1 MTENSWPVPAVS
13 ENGGEPPAIV
23 NVAARLAEA
32 ARTQGD
38 RPAVIVPEGRGPDGR
53 RHYRSI
59 TFRELDEDSDRLARG
74 LRRLGAA
81 RGTRL
86 ALLVKP
92 SIDFVSLVFALFKSG
107 AVTILIDPGMG
118 RDNLLGCLQAARPA
132 GLIAVPAAQAL
143 RAVLRWRFRQA
154 RLNVTVGRRWFWGGA
169 TLDELRGEPWSGP
182 ELAPTGA
189 DDPAAIIFT
198 TGSTG
203 PPKGVLYRHGNFDR
217 QVTEIRDFYGIAPG
231 EIDLACFPLF
241 GLFNSAMGV
250 TTVIP
255 DMDASRPAT
264 VDPANIVE
272 AIVDCQA
279 TQSFASP
286 AVWNR
291 VGPYCAV
298 RGLRLPTLRR
308 AMSAGAP
315 VPAYVLERLRDCLA
329 EGAEVHTPYGAT
341 EALPVSSISASEV
354 LAETAEQTRRGAG
367 TCVGRRFPGI
377 EWRIIRAVDGPL
389 ASIDEVEPLPTGE
402 IGELIVRGPVV
413 TREYV
418 TRTEWNPR
426 SKIIDGDGFG
436 APKKG
441 SGALA
446 ASNPLEIST
455 GQSSRPLFRS
465 QAGFWH
471 RMGDVGYFDERER
484 FWYCGRLAQ
493 RVLTAAGP
501 MYTECCEAICNEH
514 PAVYRTALVGVGP
527 AGAQRPVIV
536 IEPLAE
542 KMPLTAADR
551 SALVEGMRSLT
562 RQNPLTAAI
571 DDFLI
576 YSPFPVD
583 IRHNAKIAREK
594 LAAWAGSAA
603 AGQIG
608 RGG

>member
-1 MTENSWPVPAVS
+1 MSMHVSTQTAAGESPA
-13 ENGGEPPAIV
+13 EIV
-23 NVAARLAEA
+23 NVAARLAAA
-32 ARTQGD
+32 ARDHAD
-38 RPAVIVPEGRGPDGR
+38 RPAVVVPAGHGADGHR
-53 RHYRSI
+53 RYRSI

-74 LRRLGAA
+74 LRRLGAR

-86 ALLVKP
+86 ALLVRP
-92 SIDFVSLVFALFKSG
+92 SIEFVSLVFALFKAG

-118 RDNLLGCLQAARPA
+118 RSNLLGCLEAAQPE
-132 GLIAVPAAQAL
+132 GLISIPAAQAL
-143 RAVLRWRFRQA
+143 RAVLRWRFPLA
-154 RLNVTVGRRWFWGGA
+154 RLNVTVGRRWFWRGA
-169 TLDELRGEPWSGP
+169 TLDELRGGPWSGP
-182 ELAPTGA
+182 ELAATRA

-217 QVTEIRDFYGIAPG
+217 QVTEIRDFYGIEPG

-255 DMDASRPAT
+255 DMDASRPAA

-298 RGLRLPTLRR
+298 RGIRLPTLRR

-315 VPAYVLERLRDCLA
+315 VPAYVLERLRDCL
-329 EGAEVHTPYGAT
+329 GDGGEVYTPYGAT

-354 LAETAEQTRRGAG
+354 LAETAEKTRRGAG
-367 TCVGRRFPGI
+367 TCVGGHFPGI
-377 EWRIIRAVDGPL
+377 EWRVIRAVDGPL
-389 ASIDEVEPLPTGE
+389 PSIGDAQPLATGE

-426 SKIIDGDGFG
+426 SKIIDGD
-436 APKKG
+436 A
-441 SGALA
+441 
-446 ASNPLEIST
+446 
-455 GQSSRPLFRS
+455 
-465 QAGFWH
+465 FWH
-471 RMGDVGYFDERER
+471 RMGDVGYLDDRDR
-484 FWYCGRLAQ
+484 FWYCGRLAH
-493 RVLTAAGP
+493 RVLTGAGP

-514 PAVYRTALVGVGP
+514 PAAYRTALVGVSPTEHTPG
-527 AGAQRPVIV
+527 GGQRPVIV
-536 IEPLAE
+536 VEPLAE

-551 SALVEGMRSLT
+551 AALVEGMRSLV

-594 LAAWAGSAA
+594 LALWADKKLREPPG
-603 AGQIG
+603 
-608 RGG
+608 

>member
-1 MTENSWPVPAVS
+1 MIENSRQVS
-13 ENGGEPPAIV
+13 ADSEQGGEPPTIV
-23 NVAARLAEA
+23 NVAARLAGA
-32 ARTQGD
+32 ARTHGD
-38 RPAVIVPEGRGPDGR
+38 RPAVIVPERRGPDGR

-74 LRRLGAA
+74 LRRLGAT

-118 RDNLLGCLQAARPA
+118 RDNLIGCLEAARPE

-154 RLNVTVGRRWFWGGA
+154 RLNVTVGRRWFWGGT
-169 TLDELRGEPWSGP
+169 TLDELRGGAWSGP
-182 ELAPTGA
+182 ELAPTAA

-203 PPKGVLYRHGNFDR
+203 PPKGVHYRHGNFDR
-217 QVTEIRDFYGIAPG
+217 QVTEIRDFYQIAPG

-329 EGAEVHTPYGAT
+329 DGAEVHTPYGAT

-389 ASIDEVEPLPTGE
+389 ASIKDVESLPAGE

-426 SKIIDGDGFG
+426 SKIIDGDGF
-436 APKKG
+436 
-441 SGALA
+441 
-446 ASNPLEIST
+446 
-455 GQSSRPLFRS
+455 
-465 QAGFWH
+465 WH
-471 RMGDVGYFDERER
+471 RMGDVGYFDDRER
-484 FWYCGRLAQ
+484 FWYCGRLAH

-514 PAVYRTALVGVGP
+514 PAVYRTALVGIGP
-527 AGAQRPVIV
+527 AGAQRPAIV

-551 SALVEGMRSLT
+551 SELVEGMRSLA
-562 RQNPLTAAI
+562 RQNPLTAAT

-594 LAAWAGSAA
+594 LAAWAESAA